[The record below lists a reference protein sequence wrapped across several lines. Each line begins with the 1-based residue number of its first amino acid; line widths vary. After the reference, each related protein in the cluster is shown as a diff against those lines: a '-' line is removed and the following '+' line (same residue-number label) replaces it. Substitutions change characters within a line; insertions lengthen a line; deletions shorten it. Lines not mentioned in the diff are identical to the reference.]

1 MSLFIPIW
9 GIITGVGIVAVFL
22 NQKIVGA
29 IVVFAGLVY
38 GGFISLWYKNKV
50 IIPIDFLEDWHEF
63 N

>member
-38 GGFISLWYKNKV
+38 GGFISL
-50 IIPIDFLEDWHEF
+50 
-63 N
+63 